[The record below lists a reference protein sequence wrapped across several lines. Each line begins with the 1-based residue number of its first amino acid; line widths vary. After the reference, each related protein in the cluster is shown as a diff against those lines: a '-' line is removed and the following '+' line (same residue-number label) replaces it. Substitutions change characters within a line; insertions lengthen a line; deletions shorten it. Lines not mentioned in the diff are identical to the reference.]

1 MSRCRSYISS
11 AHHTPKNEQKIY
23 PSITLSRQSGA
34 GGFAIG
40 QELAARL
47 NKLRKPEEPV
57 WTLFDKN
64 LVQQIIADHHLPK
77 SLEHF
82 YSEGVKS
89 RLEDMVEEILDLH
102 PETEQMIEQSCRTV
116 IRLLRKGHVII
127 IGRGGNIIGQD
138 FDTVTHVRLVASHNF
153 RLQHTVQTCG
163 LSPGEAEAFIGRADA
178 GRAKYLKRYF
188 GKDIE
193 DPLLYDMV
201 LNTESLGFEES
212 IRVIADAMMHQQRR
226 PQHAL
231 TANVFQA

>member
-1 MSRCRSYISS
+1 MSRCRAFISS

-34 GGFAIG
+34 GAFVIG
-40 QELAARL
+40 QQLVERL
-47 NKLRKPEEPV
+47 NRQRKPEEPV

-64 LVQQIIADHHLPK
+64 LVQQIIADHHLPQ

-82 YSEGVKS
+82 YSEEVKS

-102 PETEQMIEQSCRTV
+102 PETEKMIEQSCLTV
-116 IRLLRKGHVII
+116 IKLLRKGLVII
-127 IGRGGNIIGQD
+127 IGRGANVIGQD
-138 FDTVTHVRLVASHNF
+138 FDTVTHVRLVASPRF
-153 RLQHTVQTCG
+153 RLQHTVKSCN
-163 LSPGEAEAFIGRADA
+163 LSPREAEAYISRADA

-193 DPLLYDMV
+193 DLLLYDMV

-212 IRVIADAMMHQQRR
+212 IRIICDAVAHQRRR
-226 PQHAL
+226 PQYAS
-231 TANVFQA
+231 ADIFQT